1 MDDITELWLFV
12 GVLVETIYQ
21 HRMKL
26 CARAGLD
33 FEDADLEGIVSAYE
47 KLNRLCGETMYD
59 QGWLDSTRS
68 STPRDEKS
76 GGAISTAAFFV

>member
-12 GVLVETIYQ
+12 GVLAETIYQ

-59 QGWLDSTRS
+59 QGWLDSIKYS
-68 STPRDEKS
+68 K
-76 GGAISTAAFFV
+76 G